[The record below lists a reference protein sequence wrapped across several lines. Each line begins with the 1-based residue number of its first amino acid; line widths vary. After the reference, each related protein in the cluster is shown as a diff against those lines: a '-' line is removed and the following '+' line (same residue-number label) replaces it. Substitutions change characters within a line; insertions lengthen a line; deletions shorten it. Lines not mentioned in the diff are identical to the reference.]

1 MNRGRI
7 VLLLFLAGA
16 IGLTAL
22 AVRTSWQ
29 DVHLNGGVDLRN
41 RVVGARAML
50 AGENPYR
57 LPPNSQLP
65 ESLQDVERWRH
76 PSVSRITVPP
86 TVLAVYGVFAGLPY
100 PTQRLIW
107 FALEWAALFVSIAT
121 LASSVPDTSQR
132 LGFVAMSL
140 VFAAASPGWRLHVER
155 GQYYVFLLLLMCA
168 AARWAMSRGRD
179 DWMAGVFLGLA
190 VALRPTLVVALIL
203 FWILRWRRAAAA
215 GIVTAAACAAMTLPV
230 AGISVWRDYPEVIR
244 GKQNEVILG
253 DWSRLPTPAE
263 KAFVDGA
270 DFRTTL
276 YPRSANLTSLV
287 FFSLVRSGSHLQSP
301 APLWLALNNALALIA
316 IGAPA
321 LYLWRRRAHMSASA
335 ILTGSLMI
343 ALFAEYFFA
352 PIRWGYADVCLILP
366 LCLLMPYVWRRRW
379 FLVGTAAAMMVGEF
393 AISQGP
399 ASAIVVTLGWWTL
412 LISGYRMDLHAG
424 NRAPLGAEGVV
435 PITAA
440 RRTTTA

>member
-1 MNRGRI
+1 MNRERSLVI
-7 VLLLFLAGA
+7 LLLAGA
-16 IGLTAL
+16 IVL
-22 AVRTSWQ
+22 AAWAFRTSWQ

-86 TVLAVYGVFAGLPY
+86 TLLAVYGVFAGLPY

-107 FALEWAALFVSIAT
+107 FALEWTALFASIAILT
-121 LASSVPDTSQR
+121 PCVPDRNLR
-132 LGFVAMSL
+132 LAFVAMSL
-140 VFAAASPGWRLHVER
+140 VFVAAAPGWRLHVER
-155 GQYYVFLLLLMCA
+155 GQYYVFLLLLMSV
-168 AARWAMSRGRD
+168 AARWAVARGRD

-190 VALRPTLVVALIL
+190 VALRPTLGVALIL
-203 FWILRWRRAAAA
+203 FWILRRRRVAAA
-215 GIVTAAACAAMTLPV
+215 GIAVAAACAALTLPV
-230 AGISVWRDYPEVIR
+230 AGISVWRDYPDVIR

-253 DWSRLPTPAE
+253 DWSRLPTQAE
-263 KAFVDGA
+263 KTFVDGA

-287 FFSLVRSGSHLQSP
+287 FLSLVRSGLHSQSP
-301 APLWLALNNALALIA
+301 APPWLALNNTLALIA

-321 LYLWRRRAHMSASA
+321 LILWRRRAQMPASA

-343 ALFAEYFFA
+343 AFYAEYFLA

-366 LCLLMPYVWRRRW
+366 LCLLLPSVWPRRW
-379 FLVGTAAAMMVGEF
+379 FLIGVAAAMIAGEF
-393 AISQGP
+393 GISQGP
-399 ASAIVVTLGWWTL
+399 ASAIVVTLAWWTL
-412 LISGYRMDLHAG
+412 LVTGYLMVLHSGDGTPTPTPTQERHA
-424 NRAPLGAEGVV
+424 
-435 PITAA
+435 
-440 RRTTTA
+440 TT